1 VAALVAVLVV
11 CGLLDRVG
19 GQSAASPRA
28 AVPPVPVAAPASALS
43 TSWFCAGATDG
54 RVPAAPGRVVIANSG
69 PRAVPARVTV
79 VSNVGTDRTLSL
91 DVPAFGT
98 SSVPETVKAGA
109 PWVGAIVD
117 VDAGQV
123 AVGQEITGALGDSIS
138 PCATSGSNTWYFPS
152 GSTLVNSDTVISL
165 INPYPADSIV
175 DLSFTTN
182 EGVEAPEDYQGLDVP
197 PRSMI
202 AVDLRSHLRRR
213 PAIATTVSVRTGSLV
228 AWESAWTVP
237 PKSGAVVVGTP
248 AANNPFADPS
258 APVAGLSV
266 TLGAPSAGTR
276 WVWADGV
283 AGNGVDERYVVYN
296 PGSATADIRL
306 SLDLQ
311 QYAAEPFNLSI
322 GGYQTVEIV
331 SSEEARI
338 PAGVP
343 HAAVLTSLNGVPVV
357 AERTVA
363 AAPGEGASGPATR
376 SSSKSGTSAQYGLG
390 GMLGM
395 RLPGERWLVPATAS
409 VPGGWVTLYNPSSVA
424 ERITLEDLAGGRA
437 LPLGAARGY
446 VVGPAARLAV
456 RLDTRAA
463 YGKPILLT
471 ATGEVYAEYDLY
483 GSSSVGTSMSSA
495 VPAVS
500 G

>member
-1 VAALVAVLVV
+1 VAVLVV
-11 CGLLDRVG
+11 GGLLDRVG
-19 GQSAASPRA
+19 GQSVASPEA

-43 TSWFCAGATDG
+43 TSWFCGGATDG
-54 RVPAAPGRVVIANSG
+54 RVPTAPGRVVIANSG
-69 PRAVPARVTV
+69 PRAVAARVTV
-79 VSNVGTDRTLSL
+79 VSNVGTDRTVAL

-123 AVGQEITGALGDSIS
+123 AVGQQIAGALGDSLT
-138 PCATSGSNTWYFPS
+138 PCATSGSNSWYFPS

-165 INPYPADSIV
+165 VNPYPTDSIV

-182 EGVEAPEDYQGLDVP
+182 EGVETPEDYQGLDVP
-197 PRSMI
+197 PRSMV
-202 AVDLRSHLRRR
+202 AVDLRRHLRRR
-213 PAIATTVSVRTGSLV
+213 LAIATTVSVRTGNLV
-228 AWESAWTVP
+228 AWETAWTEP
-237 PKSGAVVVGTP
+237 PRSGSVVMGTA
-248 AANNPFADPS
+248 AANKPFADPA
-258 APVAGLSV
+258 APIAGLTV
-266 TLGAPSAGTR
+266 TLGAPSAGTS

-296 PGSATADIRL
+296 PGSETADVRL
-306 SLDLQ
+306 SMDLQ
-311 QYAAEPFNLSI
+311 EYAAEPFNLSI
-322 GGYQTVEIV
+322 GGFQTVEIV

-363 AAPGEGASGPATR
+363 AAPGEGANRTATR
-376 SSSKSGTSAQYGLG
+376 SSSRSGTSNEYGLG

-395 RLPGERWLVPATAS
+395 RFPGEQWLVPATAS
-409 VPGGWVTLYNPSSVA
+409 AAGGWVTLYNPGSVA
-424 ERITLEDLAGGRA
+424 EKVTLKSLAGRRA
-437 LPLGAARGY
+437 VSLGAPGGY
-446 VVGPAARLAV
+446 VVRPAARLAV

-463 YGKPILLT
+463 YGRPILLT